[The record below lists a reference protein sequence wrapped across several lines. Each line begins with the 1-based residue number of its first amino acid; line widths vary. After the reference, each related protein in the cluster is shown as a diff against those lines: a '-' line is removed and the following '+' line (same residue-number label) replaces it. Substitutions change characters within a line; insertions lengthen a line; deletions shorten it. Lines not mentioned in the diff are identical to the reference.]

1 VGPDRAT
8 HSIQELCSDRSS
20 PRLHALSCRVVARQ
34 VGEQPHLVNVAH
46 DWELLDPPYIG
57 MRRLLANAE

>member
-1 VGPDRAT
+1 
-8 HSIQELCSDRSS
+8 
-20 PRLHALSCRVVARQ
+20 
-34 VGEQPHLVNVAH
+34 VNVAH